1 MTDVDVIVVGAGLAG
16 LTAAHALVD
25 LGATVQVLEAADRV
39 GGRTRGGFTADGQ
52 WLELGGQWVSDEHT
66 ALRALVDRFGLQL
79 VDAATS
85 GRVVHVHDG
94 RVVEAQA
101 LAQNHIE
108 LDSATAQFTALVE
121 AVDMEQPWRTP
132 DAAVLDEQTFAGWIR
147 TVVPDAAARAQFT
160 AACAALFVPDPTEV
174 SLLHAAFYFRSTGL
188 IGALR
193 GIDRQAQEWRID
205 GGPSALCDRM
215 AAGLGDVVRLNA
227 PVHKLAHNDGVLA
240 VTDDGSRYTARHAIV
255 TTAPPMAARIR
266 YDPILPSDRDQL
278 SQRLHSIAVVK
289 IYLVYARPFWRDAGL
304 SGEAVIEGGPIPV
317 VMDNTPPGYAG
328 GVLVGFIEGADSLK
342 WGLRSAAER
351 QQVFVET
358 AMTVFG
364 EQAANPVEY
373 LEYDWSMNEFTRGCY
388 SGHFP
393 PGAWTSYGSALTA
406 PVGAIHWAGTETA
419 REWTG
424 YMEGA
429 VRSGERAARDVMA
442 SSY

>member
-16 LTAAHALVD
+16 LTAAWDLVD
-25 LGATVQVLEAADRV
+25 AGATVQVLEASDRV

-52 WLELGGQWVSDEHT
+52 WLELGGQWVSAEHT
-66 ALRALVDRFGLQL
+66 SLRGLVSRFGLQL
-79 VDAATS
+79 VDAVS
-85 GRVVHVHDG
+85 PGRVVHVHDG
-94 RVVEAQA
+94 E
-101 LAQNHIE
+101 I
-108 LDSATAQFTALVE
+108 TAEPAEFGHAITQFAAIAE
-121 AVDMEQPWRTP
+121 SVDMGEPWHTP
-132 DAAVLDEQTFAGWIR
+132 NADVLDEQTFAGWIR
-147 TVVPDAAARAQFT
+147 AVLPDAAARAQFT
-160 AACAALFVPDPTEV
+160 AACAALFVPDPVEV

-205 GGPSALCDRM
+205 GGPSALCERM
-215 AAGLGDVVRLNA
+215 AEDLGEAVRLNA
-227 PVHKLAHNDGVLA
+227 PVRKLVRDDGVSA
-240 VTDDGSRYTARHAIV
+240 ICGDGFRLTARRAIV
-255 TTAPPMAARIR
+255 TAAPPMSARIS

-289 IYLVYARPFWRDAGL
+289 IYLVYDRPFWRDAGL
-304 SGEAVIEGGPIPV
+304 SGEAVFDSGPIPV
-317 VMDNTPPGYAG
+317 IMDNTPPGYAG
-328 GVLVGFIEGADSLK
+328 GVLVAFIEGADSLK
-342 WGLRSAAER
+342 WQLRTPEDRRAA
-351 QQVFVET
+351 FVES
-358 AMTVFG
+358 AVRVFG

-406 PVGAIHWAGTETA
+406 PVGAIYWAGTETS

-429 VRSGERAARDVMA
+429 VRSGQLAARDVTA
-442 SSY
+442 FSG